1 MIYCDFISFN
11 RLEENKLNI
20 GLFIFV
26 HREPVFETGFRKI
39 TIWSGQVKNSKWIL
53 CSQKLDVGMKGFWFT
68 KCLSWNNLVYFTKW
82 FCIRGK
88 ILV

>member
-1 MIYCDFISFN
+1 MRYIFQNYVMIYCDFISFN

-39 TIWSGQVKNSKWIL
+39 TI
-53 CSQKLDVGMKGFWFT
+53 
-68 KCLSWNNLVYFTKW
+68 
-82 FCIRGK
+82 
-88 ILV
+88 